1 VDKKILLVDD
11 ELDFL
16 EIMKH
21 RIEYWG
27 YEAITASNGEDAIRA
42 FKDKGPDA
50 IILDYVMPDINGI
63 DLLKKIRGINKKIPV
78 IMFTAKPEF
87 EAIRN
92 SEKLN
97 ISAFIPKLSPLVDT
111 QASLKK
117 VLYMVFKKKGD

>member
-1 VDKKILLVDD
+1 
-11 ELDFL
+11 
-16 EIMKH
+16 MKH